1 MSPTRQRCKAGGA
14 LWTES
19 IGSGTGAPCGTDEV
33 ATRTARWTAPMC
45 RGANWTLV
53 KWQLV
58 ACRPDLVAAAHAAR
72 GERAERQWKKRKG
85 RCSSRGLTTAR
96 CSART
101 TTTRWKQRRFWDGI
115 DGGNLV
121 MGRTVEAVD
130 GFQCDLRK
138 TKGEFRGEM
147 GLRGSEHCRLERE
160 RKGEAHRHL
169 GRGGFRWRNRTI
181 MWRLRGSLTSRSWW
195 R

>member
-1 MSPTRQRCKAGGA
+1 MRPEASVR
-14 LWTES
+14 S
-19 IGSGTGAPCGTDEV
+19 GSG
-33 ATRTARWTAPMC
+33 R
-45 RGANWTLV
+45 RG
-53 KWQLV
+53 
-58 ACRPDLVAAAHAAR
+58 REGAAH
-72 GERAERQWKKRKG
+72 
-85 RCSSRGLTTAR
+85 RGLTTAR

-115 DGGNLV
+115 DDGNLV

-169 GRGGFRWRNRTI
+169 GRGGFRWRNGTI
-181 MWRLRGSLTSRSWW
+181 MWRPRGSLTSRSWW